1 MIKENTHAN
10 ESEEF
15 LSSFLRKCLGDR
27 LGKLEQKNKQE
38 INDLHLIKETT
49 NKIKKILKNSIKTS
63 NYFNI

>member
-10 ESEEF
+10 ESGEF
-15 LSSFLRKCLGDR
+15 LSSLLRKCLGDR

-38 INDLHLIKETT
+38 INDLYLIKETT
-49 NKIKKILKNSIKTS
+49 NKIKKILKNSIKAS

>member
-10 ESEEF
+10 ESGEF
-15 LSSFLRKCLGDR
+15 LSNFLRKCLGDR

-38 INDLHLIKETT
+38 INDLYLIKETT